1 MQDAGPFYRRQVERC
16 SELGIDAGALPVSHL
31 AVRTR
36 TWREYLVLRDEF
48 EERSVANFENVWNG
62 RPISKLL
69 LADPLPLSASAS
81 VELVELIPPFHQ
93 RVYRMGLEHVGFVVG
108 ADLDDFSRRHRAVLT
123 GQQFQSSANEPVYIL
138 FDDYTH
144 VKFHQ
149 RSLKDA
155 SEREGR
161 SFVGFQHV
169 DWHPVDELA
178 GPYEVALTV
187 PVVPIDLQGRTALVT
202 GASRGI
208 GRAIAVRLAE
218 AGARVVVHYRSDR
231 EGAQAT
237 AAVQGRLPRLWRDSS
252 RAIDLLGSGTRRH
265 VP

>member
-1 MQDAGPFYRRQVERC
+1 MQASELMQDAGPFYRQQIERC

-31 AVRTR
+31 AIRTR
-36 TWREYLVLRDEF
+36 AWREYLVLRDEF
-48 EERSVANFENVWNG
+48 EERSVANLENVWNG

-69 LADPLPLSASAS
+69 LADPLQLSESAS

-123 GQQFQSSANEPVYIL
+123 GEQFQSSENEPVYVL

-155 SEREGR
+155 CEREGR
-161 SFVGFQHV
+161 SFVGLQHV

-178 GPYEVALTV
+178 GPYEVA
-187 PVVPIDLQGRTALVT
+187 
-202 GASRGI
+202 
-208 GRAIAVRLAE
+208 
-218 AGARVVVHYRSDR
+218 
-231 EGAQAT
+231 
-237 AAVQGRLPRLWRDSS
+237 
-252 RAIDLLGSGTRRH
+252 
-265 VP
+265 